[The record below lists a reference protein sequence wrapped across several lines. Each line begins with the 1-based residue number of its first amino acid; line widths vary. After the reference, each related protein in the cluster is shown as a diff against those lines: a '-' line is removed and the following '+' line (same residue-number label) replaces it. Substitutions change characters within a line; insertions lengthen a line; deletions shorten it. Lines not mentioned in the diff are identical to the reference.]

1 MPAMPRRGPDLSR
14 DPLGPLLDLPG
25 VSSAVDAAR
34 TACEELRWHEAF
46 RRRWR
51 EVRAEAD
58 VRAARASAAV
68 DGARVPVDLLRGVA
82 TGTVDLP
89 GRAPGAE
96 TPVTVPSAGAP
107 GSADV
112 PGTPDGT
119 GLAAADLHLATGA
132 LRATTLAAGWR
143 PDLGGRAEPVLPPFA
158 QVLARLHTAAGAG
171 WLADDDLGRLRGDR
185 PPQDLRGL
193 GPAPVG
199 DELAARLLLLGR
211 TVETSAAPALVVAA
225 VAHAE
230 LLTLRPFLAGNG
242 VVARAVF
249 RLLLV
254 GRGLDPTGAVLPEVG
269 WAASPNPYLSAAAG
283 FATGTPDGVGGWL
296 RTCAQGVRDGAAA
309 GREVADAVLAG
320 RLG

>member
-25 VSSAVDAAR
+25 VRGSVELAR

-58 VRAARASAAV
+58 LRAARASAAV

-82 TGTVDLP
+82 TGTAEV
-89 GRAPGAE
+89 PGAVRGPAE
-96 TPVTVPSAGAP
+96 EPEP
-107 GSADV
+107 GGR
-112 PGTPDGT
+112 PGDG
-119 GLAAADLHLATGA
+119 GPAADLRLATGA
-132 LRATTLAAGWR
+132 LRATVLAAGWR

-158 QVLARLHTAAGAG
+158 QVVARLHTAAGAG
-171 WLADDDLGRLRGDR
+171 WLPDDDLGRLRGER

-193 GPAPVG
+193 GVAPAG
-199 DELAARLLLLGR
+199 EALAARLALLGR
-211 TVETSAAPALVVAA
+211 TVETSAAPALLVAA

-230 LLTLRPFLAGNG
+230 LLALRPFVAGNG

-249 RLLLV
+249 RLLLA

-269 WAASPNPYLSAAAG
+269 WASTPNPYLAAAAG
-283 FATGTPDGVGGWL
+283 YATGTPAGVAGWL
-296 RTCAQGVRDGAAA
+296 LTCAQGVRDGAVA